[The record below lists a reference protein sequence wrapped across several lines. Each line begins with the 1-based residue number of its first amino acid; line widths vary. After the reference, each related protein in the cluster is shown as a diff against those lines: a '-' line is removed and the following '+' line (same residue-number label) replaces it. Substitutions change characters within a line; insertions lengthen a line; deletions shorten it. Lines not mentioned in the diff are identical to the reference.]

1 MIYFDN
7 AATSWPK
14 PPGVIEAM
22 VHFMEEVGANPGRS
36 GHRLSVEAGRIVYE
50 TREAL
55 AELFN
60 IEDPLRIAFGY
71 NVTEGL
77 NLALRGYLR
86 PGDHVI
92 TSSMEHNSVMRPL
105 RALEREGVELTVVAC
120 SLEGFLD
127 PDDVEAAI
135 QPNTVMVILNH
146 GSNVVGSLLPVA
158 EAGRICRQHD
168 LLLLVDAA
176 QTAGAYPI
184 DVEADNIDLL
194 GFTGHKA
201 LCGPMGTGGLYIGP
215 RVDLERLEPLKR
227 GGTGSRSEME
237 EQPDFLP
244 DMCESGTANTVG
256 LAGLGAG
263 VRFVLE
269 QGVEKIRRHE
279 ETLTAQLIEG
289 LKTIPSTGS
298 GQAPSTGSGQA
309 PSTGPSAGSGQGS
322 GRRPGVTVY
331 GGHDAT
337 RQTATVSFNVAGLE
351 PSEVGLRL
359 DEEYGI
365 LCRVGLHCAP
375 SAHKTIGTFPTGTVR
390 FGLSYFN
397 TEEEVEL
404 ALRAVREMA
413 S

>member
-22 VHFMEEVGANPGRS
+22 VHFMKEVGANPGRS

-60 IEDPLRIAFGY
+60 IEDPLRIVFGY

-77 NLALRGYLR
+77 NLALRGTLR

-105 RALEREGVELTVVAC
+105 RALEREGVELTVVIC
-120 SLEGFLD
+120 SPGGFLELA
-127 PDDVEAAI
+127 DVEAAI
-135 QPNTVMVILNH
+135 RPNTVMVVLNH
-146 GSNVVGSLLPVA
+146 ASNVVGSLLPVA

-184 DVEADNIDLL
+184 DVEADHIDLL

-215 RVDLERLEPLKR
+215 RVDLERFEPLKR

-244 DMCESGTANTVG
+244 DLCESGTTNAVG

-269 QGVEKIRRHE
+269 QGVENIRRHE
-279 ETLTAQLIEG
+279 EALTAQLIEG
-289 LKTIPSTGS
+289 LK
-298 GQAPSTGSGQA
+298 AV
-309 PSTGPSAGSGQGS
+309 
-322 GRRPGVTVY
+322 PGMTLY
-331 GGHDAT
+331 GGRDAA
-337 RQTATVSFNVAGLE
+337 RQAATVSFSIAGLE

-359 DEEYGI
+359 DEEYDI
-365 LCRVGLHCAP
+365 MARVGLHCAP

-390 FGLSYFN
+390 FGLSYFS
-397 TEEEVEL
+397 TEEEVEA

-413 S
+413 G